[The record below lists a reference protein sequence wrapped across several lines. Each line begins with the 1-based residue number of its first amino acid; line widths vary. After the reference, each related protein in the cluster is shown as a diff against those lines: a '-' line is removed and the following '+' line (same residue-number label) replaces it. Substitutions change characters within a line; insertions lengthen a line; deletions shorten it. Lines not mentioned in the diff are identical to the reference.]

1 MCHWLRHFAL
11 ITSARLIQRFKTS
24 SKFMEDNIVLVAISA
39 TVRLVG
45 KMKLI
50 KESKRDYLHCTI
62 LSTKQTEISTKP
74 FHEACS
80 S

>member
-1 MCHWLRHFAL
+1 
-11 ITSARLIQRFKTS
+11 
-24 SKFMEDNIVLVAISA
+24 MEDNIVLVAISA

-80 S
+80 SWLNKLQDFQKIPLYLSSSFVVMV